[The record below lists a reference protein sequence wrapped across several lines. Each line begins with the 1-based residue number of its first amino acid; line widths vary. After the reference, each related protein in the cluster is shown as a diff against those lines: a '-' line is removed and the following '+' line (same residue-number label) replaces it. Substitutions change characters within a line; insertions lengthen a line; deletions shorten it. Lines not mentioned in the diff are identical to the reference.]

1 MAVDGTWNITLSTPM
16 GERPAQLTL
25 KTDGNALSGTF
36 GSERGSQE
44 FSGGTVDGNNV
55 SWKTMFNGAMGPM
68 ELTFSGTVDGD
79 TIGGTVQ
86 FGAFGSGT
94 WKGTR
99 A

>member
-1 MAVDGTWNITLSTPM
+1 MAVDGTWNIVLSTPM

-44 FSGGTVDGNNV
+44 FSGGTVDGNKV
-55 SWKTMFNGAMGPM
+55 AWKTMFSGAMGPM
-68 ELTFSGTVDGD
+68 ELSFEGTVDGD
-79 TIGGTVQ
+79 SIGGTVQ
-86 FGAFGSGT
+86 FGAFGSGS

>member
-25 KTDGNALSGTF
+25 KTDGNALSGAF

-55 SWKTMFNGAMGPM
+55 NFKTSFTGAMGPM
-68 ELTFSGTVDGD
+68 ELTFAGTVDGD
-79 TIGGTVQ
+79 SISGTVQ

>member
-25 KTDGNALSGTF
+25 KTDGSALSGSF

-44 FSGGTVDGNNV
+44 FSGGTVDGN
-55 SWKTMFNGAMGPM
+55 SISFKTSFTGAMGPM
-68 ELTFSGTVDGD
+68 ELTFTGTVDGD
-79 TIGGTVQ
+79 NISGTVQ

>member
-36 GSERGSQE
+36 GGERGTQE
-44 FSGGTVDGNNV
+44 FSGGTVDGNTVN
-55 SWKTMFNGAMGPM
+55 WKTMFTGAMGPM
-68 ELTFSGTVDGD
+68 ELTFAGTVDGD
-79 TIGGTVQ
+79 SIGGTVQ
-86 FGAFGSGT
+86 FGAFGSGSF
-94 WKGTR
+94 KGTR